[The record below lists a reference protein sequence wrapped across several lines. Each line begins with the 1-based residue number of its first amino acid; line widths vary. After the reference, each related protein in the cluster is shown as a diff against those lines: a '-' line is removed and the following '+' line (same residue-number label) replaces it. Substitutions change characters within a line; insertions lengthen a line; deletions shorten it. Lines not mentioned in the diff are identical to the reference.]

1 MSVSKE
7 ENTKDGKTV
16 KVTQMELDSKEAMDL
31 LVKQINELKRKVQ
44 LLSTMQMTIV
54 DYLGNK
60 SADFRA
66 QAIANVM
73 AQKIFRDDFTDFLN
87 NSNDVPDEVKLQNME
102 INEEI
107 AKIEREMNLNLN
119 NEEE

>member
-87 NSNDVPDEVKLQNME
+87 NSDDVPDEVKLQNME

-107 AKIEREMNLNLN
+107 AKIEKELNLNLN

>member
-7 ENTKDGKTV
+7 ENTKDGRTV

-60 SADFRA
+60 STDFRA

-73 AQKIFRDDFTDFLN
+73 AQKVFRDDFTDFLN
-87 NSNDVPDEVKLQNME
+87 NSKDVPDEVKLKNME

-107 AKIEREMNLNLN
+107 AKIEKELNLNLN